1 MNRTASQF
9 LILMAFAAMLVF
21 STPGLASAGR
31 FDRAGTWNGELGVGA
46 FILDDESGFS
56 VSGRARYY
64 FTDHLAV
71 GPAITAGFT
80 DTIKVYNLRM
90 LVRMGTVL
98 GEKSSSPFE
107 IYAEAGAGAII
118 FDYDANPTGIPPTLA
133 STYTAMVIPFGGGF
147 VWHVAPGF
155 GIQGGALMNVTTDSR
170 EEFYPEFFAGIFF

>member
-1 MNRTASQF
+1 MNRTATQ
-9 LILMAFAAMLVF
+9 LLVLMVFAATLVLGL
-21 STPGLASAGR
+21 PGRAHAGR

-71 GPAITAGFT
+71 GPAVTAGFT
-80 DTIKVYNLRM
+80 DNIKVYNLRM
-90 LVRMGTVL
+90 LLRMGTVL

-118 FDYDANPTGIPPTLA
+118 FDYDANPTAIPPTLA
-133 STYTAMVIPFGGGF
+133 STDTALVIPFGGGF
-147 VWHVAPGF
+147 VWHIAPGF